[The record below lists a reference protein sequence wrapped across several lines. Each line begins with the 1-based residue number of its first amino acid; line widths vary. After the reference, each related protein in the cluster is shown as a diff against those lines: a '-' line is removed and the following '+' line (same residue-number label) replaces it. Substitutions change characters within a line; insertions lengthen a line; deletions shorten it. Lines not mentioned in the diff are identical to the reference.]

1 MDDLSAH
8 PPAGADITQL
18 GDISGTSCE
27 SRFLVFA
34 AAPGVVPNA
43 ERDALGVNA
52 DAATAS
58 CADVGGVAA
67 GPVAGDG
74 AAPAAVSSA
83 EGGAGADADTT
94 ALPCFNPHSA
104 LLRSVSQ
111 GCCSTCFSHASFPAL
126 D

>member
-1 MDDLSAH
+1 MDVDVDDLSAH

-27 SRFLVFA
+27 SRFSVFA
-34 AAPGVVPNA
+34 AAPGVVPDA
-43 ERDALGVNA
+43 EGDALGVNA
-52 DAATAS
+52 DAAAAS

-83 EGGAGADADTT
+83 E
-94 ALPCFNPHSA
+94 
-104 LLRSVSQ
+104 
-111 GCCSTCFSHASFPAL
+111 
-126 D
+126 